1 MPLYLSEMAPPRY
14 RGAFSN
20 GFQLCVGIGALAA
33 NLINYGTE
41 KIHAGYGWRISLA
54 LAAVPA
60 GILTLGALFLPDT
73 PNSIIHRGGDPA
85 AARRMLQRVRGV
97 ADVEA
102 ELADLI
108 AAAAGAAKPAAAAI
122 LRRKYRPQLVM
133 AVAIPFFQQ
142 VTGINV
148 IAFYSP
154 LLFRTIGLS
163 ESAALMSTIVTGAVV
178 GTSFTFLSMLV
189 VDRVG
194 RRVLFVSGGAVML
207 ASQILIGAAM
217 AAELGDHGGVGKPW
231 GYLILTMISVYVAGF
246 AWSWGPLG
254 WLVPSEI
261 FPLEIRSAG
270 QSVTVAVNFLFT
282 FVVAQM
288 FLEMLCRM
296 RSGIFFFF
304 GGWVGVM
311 TVFVYFFL
319 PETKGVP
326 MEKMEMV
333 WRRHWFWKRFFAGDE
348 EDNNIGYIEY
358 S

>member
-1 MPLYLSEMAPPRY
+1 MAPARY

-54 LAAVPA
+54 LAAVPT

-85 AARRMLQRVRGV
+85 AARRMLQRVRGA
-97 ADVEA
+97 ADVDA

-108 AAAAGAAKPAAAAI
+108 SAAAPAGAASAI

-154 LLFRTIGLS
+154 LLFITIGLG
-163 ESAALMSTIVTGAVV
+163 ESAALMATIVTGAVV
-178 GTSFTFLSMLV
+178 GTSFTFLSMLI

-194 RRVLFVSGGAVML
+194 RRILFISGGVVML
-207 ASQILIGAAM
+207 ASQLIVGAAM
-217 AAELGDHGGVGKPW
+217 AAELGDRGGVGKPW
-231 GYLILTMISVYVAGF
+231 GYLILTMISVYVAAF

-270 QSVTVAVNFLFT
+270 QSVTVAVNFLLT

-304 GGWVGVM
+304 GGWVVVM
-311 TVFVYFFL
+311 TAFVYVFL

-333 WRRHWFWKRFFAGDE
+333 WKRHWFWKRFFADDE
-348 EDNNIGYIEY
+348 EDNIYVGNIEY

>member
-1 MPLYLSEMAPPRY
+1 MAPPRY

-20 GFQLCVGIGALAA
+20 GFQFCIGIGSVAA
-33 NLINYGTE
+33 CLINYGTQ

-54 LAAVPA
+54 LASVPA
-60 GILTLGALFLPDT
+60 CILTLGALFLPDT

-85 AARRMLQRVRGV
+85 AARRMLQRVRG
-97 ADVEA
+97 ADDVDA

-108 AAAAGAAKPAAAAI
+108 SAAAPSDAASAI
-122 LRRKYRPQLVM
+122 LRRKYRPQFVM

-154 LLFRTIGLS
+154 LLFRTIGLG
-163 ESAALMSTIVTGAVV
+163 ESAALMATIVTGAVV
-178 GTSFTFLSMLV
+178 GTSFTFLSMLI

-194 RRVLFVSGGAVML
+194 RRILFVSGGVVML
-207 ASQILIGAAM
+207 ASQLLIGAAM
-217 AAELGDHGGVGKPW
+217 AAELGDRGGVGKPW
-231 GYLILTMISVYVAGF
+231 GYLILTMISVYVAAF

-261 FPLEIRSAG
+261 FPLEIRSVG

-304 GGWVGVM
+304 GGWVVVM
-311 TVFVYFFL
+311 TAFVYVFL

-348 EDNNIGYIEY
+348 EDNIYVGNIEY